1 MKNIFIISTILLSS
15 VADKAQLGIV
25 KDDVSSP
32 AVSLEYGDQNKDLL
46 LPWVDNTSTVD
57 ANGAVNGT
65 IVFDTEEMKVKVKY
79 DSGWKDLS
87 IEEGTTINPLTNE
100 DGLDLQSSLTEDR
113 KSVV

>member
-15 VADKAQLGIV
+15 VAVQAQLAIG

-32 AVSLEYGDQNKDLL
+32 AVSLEFGDQNKGLL

-65 IVFDTEEMKVKVKY
+65 IVFDTEEMKVKVKS

-87 IEEGTTINPLTNE
+87 NEEGTTINPLTI
-100 DGLDLQSSLTEDR
+100 DDSLDIKSSLTV
-113 KSVV
+113 SACA